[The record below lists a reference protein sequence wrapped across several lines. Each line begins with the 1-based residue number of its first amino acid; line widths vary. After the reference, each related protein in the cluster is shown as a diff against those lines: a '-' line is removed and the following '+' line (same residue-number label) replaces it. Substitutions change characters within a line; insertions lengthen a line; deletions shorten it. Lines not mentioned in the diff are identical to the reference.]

1 MAFERIA
8 NDYGLI
14 GKVAIVSGAGGP
26 IGQGLEEG
34 VTNGRAAAI
43 LLARAGAKVCVVGR
57 TRELAQHTVDIIARE
72 GGEAFAH
79 VADVTRE
86 ADCRGVVDATMQ
98 RYGRVDCLDK
108 NVGRSAP
115 GDVTQMSLD
124 EWRSMF
130 ALNVDSMMLMC
141 KYAIPAMIAGG
152 QGGAI
157 VNIGSLRSLRPLNS
171 TVYSVTKG
179 AVVALTATLAADH
192 GAQGIRA
199 NCIVLGPVYTPNIA
213 RNLTPERRRLR
224 TAASLIKREGTGWD
238 TGQLVRFLL
247 SDQAKFLTGQSI
259 CLDGGASIVG
269 PSR

>member
-1 MAFERIA
+1 MAFENIA

-26 IGQGLEEG
+26 IGQGLSEG
-34 VTNGRAAAI
+34 VTNGRATAI

-57 TRELAQHTVDIIARE
+57 TLELAQHTVDIIKSE

-79 VADVTRE
+79 VTDVTQE
-86 ADCRGVVDATMQ
+86 AACRGVVDATLQ
-98 RYGRVDCLDK
+98 RYGRLDCLDN

-115 GDVTQMSLD
+115 GDVTEMSL
-124 EWRSMF
+124 EQWRSMF

-152 QGGAI
+152 GGTI
-157 VNIGSLRSLRPLNS
+157 VNIGSLRSIRPLHS

-179 AVVALTATLAADH
+179 AVIALTSTLAVDH
-192 GAQGIRA
+192 GPKGIRA
-199 NCIVLGPVYTPNIA
+199 NCIILGPVFTPNIN
-213 RNLTPERRRLR
+213 RNLTPERRQLR
-224 TAASLIKREGTGWD
+224 AQASLMKREGTGWD
-238 TGQLVRFLL
+238 TGQLARFLL
-247 SDQAKFLTGQSI
+247 SDQSKFMTAQSI
-259 CLDGGASIVG
+259 CLDGGASMVG

>member
-1 MAFERIA
+1 MAFESIA

-26 IGQGLEEG
+26 IGQGFDEG

-43 LLARAGAKVCVVGR
+43 LLARAGARVCVVGR
-57 TRELAQHTVDIIARE
+57 TRELAQHTVDIIKNE

-79 VADVTRE
+79 VADVTQE
-86 ADCRGVVDATMQ
+86 ANCRGVVEATMQ
-98 RYGRVDCLDK
+98 RYGRLDCLDN
-108 NVGRSAP
+108 NVGRGAR
-115 GDVTQMSLD
+115 GDVTEMSLE

-152 QGGAI
+152 DGGSI
-157 VNIGSLRSLRPLNS
+157 VNIGSLRSIRPLHS
-171 TVYSVTKG
+171 TVYTVTKG
-179 AVVALTATLAADH
+179 AVIALTSSLAVDH
-192 GAQGIRA
+192 GPQGIRA
-199 NCIVLGPVYTPNIA
+199 NCIILGPVFTPNIN
-213 RNLTPERRRLR
+213 RNLTPERRQMR
-224 TAASLIKREGTGWD
+224 TAATLIKREGTGWD
-238 TGQLVRFLL
+238 TGQLARFLL